1 MTDRTGDKEIM
12 LTVEKLS
19 RRPETFRRVTGIEV
33 SHFYEISEQIRP
45 LWEKRRDN
53 FGEGG
58 REHGLPGH
66 ENHLLAM
73 LLYYRCYVT
82 YEFLSCLFNCHETT
96 VMRSVERIE
105 KIAVRV
111 VHIGKN
117 REITRKDA
125 EYLIIDATEQPVQR
139 PEKGQ
144 KKYYSGKKKRH
155 TLKPQYVTDPD
166 GKICSVSCAYP
177 GKTHDFNIYKD
188 QKNRDRFHGVPKKAD
203 SGYQGIKKYD
213 VNAEIPFKKPK
224 NGKLTAEQRAYN
236 RELSEKRIKVEN
248 VIREVKIFNILSDTY
263 RNRRRKHG
271 IKTNII
277 AGLVNMKTEKRNM
290 KNAA

>member
-1 MTDRTGDKEIM
+1 M

-19 RRPETFRRVTGIEV
+19 RRPETFRRLTGVEV
-33 SHFYEISEQIRP
+33 SHFYEIAEKIRP
-45 LWEKRRDN
+45 LWEERRDN
-53 FGEGG
+53 FEEGG
-58 REHGLPGH
+58 RKHSLQGH

-82 YEFLSCLFNCHETT
+82 YEFISYFFNCHETT
-96 VMRSVERIE
+96 VIRSVKRIE
-105 KIAVRV
+105 EISVRV
-111 VHIGKN
+111 VHIEKK
-117 REITRKDA
+117 REITLEDA

-139 PEKGQ
+139 PKKGQ

-155 TLKPQYVTDPD
+155 TVKTQYVICPD
-166 GKICSVSCAYP
+166 GKICSVSRTYP

-203 SGYQGIKKYD
+203 RGYQGIKKYD
-213 VNAEIPFKKPK
+213 KDAEIPFKKPK
-224 NGKLTAEQRAYN
+224 NGKLTAEQKAYN
-236 RELSEKRIKVEN
+236 RKLSEKRIKVEN
-248 VIREVKIFNILSDTY
+248 VIRDMKIFNILSDTY
-263 RNRRRKHG
+263 RNRCKNHS

-277 AGLVNMKTEKRNM
+277 AGIVNMKTEKRNM